1 MEQETAGKVT
11 LAPSVLTT
19 IVTMTV
25 NADEGVARL
34 CKDWRSDVGR
44 FLGVGGV
51 DGGVRVDVE
60 GNSVAVD
67 VHLVAKANVNLLAL
81 GRRLQAEIARAIS
94 DMVGLVVRE
103 VNIFI
108 EDVEIPDSE
117 EQV

>member
-1 MEQETAGKVT
+1 MEQETAGKIT

-19 IVTMTV
+19 IVTLTV
-25 NADEGVARL
+25 NADEGVAHL

-44 FLGVGGV
+44 FLGVGGLE
-51 DGGVRVDVE
+51 DGIRVDVE

-67 VHLVAKANVNLLAL
+67 VHLVAKANVNLLTL
-81 GRRLQAEIARAIS
+81 GRRLQSAIARAIS

-108 EDVEIPDSE
+108 EDVEIPDAE

>member
-1 MEQETAGKVT
+1 MEGETAGKVT

-19 IVTMTV
+19 IVTLTV

-34 CKDWRSDVGR
+34 CKDWRSDVSR

-51 DGGVRVDVE
+51 DDGVRVDVE

-94 DMVGLVVRE
+94 DTVGLVVRE

-108 EDVEIPDSE
+108 EDVELPDSE

>member
-1 MEQETAGKVT
+1 MDNETTGKIT

-19 IVTMTV
+19 IVTLTV
-25 NADEGVARL
+25 NADEDVARL

-44 FLGVGGV
+44 FLGVGGLE
-51 DGGVRVDVE
+51 GGVRVDVE

-67 VHLVAKANVNLLAL
+67 VHLVAKPNVNLLAL
-81 GRRLQAEIARAIS
+81 GRRLQSAIARAIS
-94 DMVGLVVRE
+94 ETVGLVVRE

-108 EDVEIPDSE
+108 EDVEIPETE